1 MGMIARDSMRVCL
14 GARSGTQEGMVNPKT
29 TEVMAALCA
38 MQFSKKRDSLKYF
51 LKEMQLK

>member
-29 TEVMAALCA
+29 VEVMATLCA